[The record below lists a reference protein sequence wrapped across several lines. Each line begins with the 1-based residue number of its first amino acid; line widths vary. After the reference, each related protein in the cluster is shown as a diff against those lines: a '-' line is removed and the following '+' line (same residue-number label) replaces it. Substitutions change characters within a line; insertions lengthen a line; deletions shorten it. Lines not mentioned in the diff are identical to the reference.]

1 MMRVA
6 AGLCC
11 LLCLV
16 APLRASQ
23 GTLLDPQVR
32 ALLHEELSGELAK
45 ENVIAITRHHR
56 IQASR
61 GYLQAAEWVLA
72 QLRAHGFDE
81 EHAWIESYP
90 SDGKIH
96 YQTWQSP
103 SGWHIESAELRM
115 VAPRDERIV
124 GFPEIAMSVVTYSN
138 AGDVTA
144 ELVDV
149 GAGTSESD
157 YAGKDVKGK
166 FVLASGYGGAV
177 HRLAVLEHGAAAVVC
192 YLADERAAEHPDM
205 LQYTGMW
212 PKPDEL
218 ERTTFGFN
226 LTNRQGEMLRAL
238 LAAGEKVVLH
248 GKVEGPGLEAFTMDV
263 VVAKIDGATKPGQEL
278 LFSAHLD
285 HPKESANDNASGSG
299 AILDIARGLRKLI
312 DEKRLPAPQR
322 TLRFLWVPEW
332 YGTMAYLDGHAEV
345 LGPARWA
352 LERADGS
359 FVLANVNLDMVG
371 EDTELLHSRLILT
384 KSPLAVPGP
393 LDAVIGDMARMV
405 EALDVRTPRGS
416 RGTFAWRQTPFSG
429 GSDHM
434 MFLDRGIPSV
444 MFSHDPDYTHHTS
457 EDTPDKV
464 DPVELERCEL
474 IATGALWYLA
484 NLSEREA
491 LDLVWAVSAETNARF
506 DEAVSALRGRLEG
519 LTPEAL
525 AVRVVEADVSL
536 STLGKLL
543 GATAFRSLAPYMD
556 SLARASPSW
565 PGVMDELDRAFHARV
580 NDARMALSV
589 EYGNVRPR
597 FRVPGDM
604 EMADDLTPLLER
616 VQPYDERT
624 VVRRTRGPLAFDLPE
639 RALPPDRASWY
650 SSKECPFPSSEQ
662 RFELLNFASAGLSL
676 GSIRA
681 AYSAELGYVT
691 QGDVNRFFEDLQSVN
706 LVELRAPERATPGK

>member
-1 MMRVA
+1 MLRA
-6 AGLCC
+6 AAVLSF
-11 LLCLV
+11 LL
-16 APLRASQ
+16 APLCAQQ
-23 GTLLDPQVR
+23 GNLLDPKVR

-45 ENVIAITRHHR
+45 EHVIAITRHHR
-56 IQASR
+56 VQASR
-61 GYLQAAEWVLA
+61 GYHEAAEWVLA
-72 QLRAHGFDE
+72 KLLEYGFDE
-81 EHAWIESYP
+81 QHAFIETFP

-103 SGWHIESAELRM
+103 SGWHIESGELRM
-115 VAPRDERIV
+115 VEPRDERIV

-144 ELVDV
+144 ELLDV
-149 GAGTSESD
+149 GDGTSDAD
-157 YAGKDVKGK
+157 YAKKDVKGK

-177 HRLAVLEHGAAAVVC
+177 HRLAVLKYGAAAVIC

-226 LTNRQGEMLRAL
+226 LTNRQGVKLKEL
-238 LAAGEKVVLH
+238 LASGQKVVLH
-248 GKVEGPGLEAFTMDV
+248 GKVEGPGLEHYVMSV
-263 VVAKIDGATKPGQEL
+263 VVAVIDGTLHPEQEL

-312 DEKRLPAPQR
+312 DDKRLPAPQR

-332 YGTMAYLDGHAEV
+332 NGTMAYIDGHEEV
-345 LGPARWA
+345 VGPTRWA
-352 LERADGS
+352 RESGEGS
-359 FVLANVNLDMVG
+359 YVLANANLDMVG
-371 EDTELLHSRLILT
+371 ENTELLHSRLILT
-384 KSPLAVPGP
+384 KSPLAVPSA

-405 EALDVRTPRGS
+405 DALDVRTPRGS

-474 IATGALWYLA
+474 ISTGALWYLA

-491 LDLVWAVSAETNARF
+491 LDLAWATADDAYARF
-506 DEAVSALRGRLEG
+506 DEGAGAVRARLAGLMPEVLATQAHEADLSLATLGAALGNAFEDVQRYDASAADASPLARLLGELRQGLRVRVGSARQALALELGRALGRDEG
-519 LTPEAL
+519 LSE
-525 AVRVVEADVSL
+525 
-536 STLGKLL
+536 
-543 GATAFRSLAPYMD
+543 
-556 SLARASPSW
+556 
-565 PGVMDELDRAFHARV
+565 DELRLDPIASIAHRPDF
-580 NDARMALSV
+580 DARLV
-589 EYGNVRPR
+589 
-597 FRVPGDM
+597 
-604 EMADDLTPLLER
+604 L
-616 VQPYDERT
+616 
-624 VVRRTRGPLAFDLPE
+624 RRTRGPLAFDLPE
-639 RALPPDRASWY
+639 RILPPERAAWY
-650 SSKECPFPSSEQ
+650 SSKECPFTGSEQ
-662 RFELLNFASAGLSL
+662 RFELLNFANAGLPL
-676 GSIRA
+676 GAIRA
-681 AYSAELGYVT
+681 AYSAELGFVS
-691 QGDVNRFFEDLQSVN
+691 QADVNHFFEDLQTVK
-706 LVELRAPERATPGK
+706 LIELHAPPSSTPAGK